1 MECDN
6 SVNPVGNRPRLLV
19 AEDNPSNYKLV
30 EVLLRR
36 DYDLLHAW
44 NGEEAVALFAD
55 CRPDLVLMDINMPVM
70 DGYEAL
76 RGVRE
81 ISPDV
86 PVIALTA
93 YAFETDATACSRP
106 VSTNVLPNLC
116 GRMNSVRGLRR
127 CFRDRKGNYDQEPNE
142 KKSDISSSVLR
153 PVARIASGSSAAG
166 EGEYPDYFL
175 V

>member
-19 AEDNPSNYKLV
+19 AEDNPSNFKLV

-36 DYDLLHAW
+36 DYELVHAW
-44 NGEEAVALFAD
+44 DGRQVGLEQGLFLYVFLKNGLEF
-55 CRPDLVLMDINMPVM
+55 DLVLMDINMPVM

-81 ISPDV
+81 IAPDV

-93 YAFETDATACSRP
+93 YAFETDRQRMFQAGFNECLAKPLRADELRTRITALLSR
-106 VSTNVLPNLC
+106 
-116 GRMNSVRGLRR
+116 
-127 CFRDRKGNYDQEPNE
+127 
-142 KKSDISSSVLR
+142 
-153 PVARIASGSSAAG
+153 
-166 EGEYPDYFL
+166 
-175 V
+175 

>member
-44 NGEEAVALFAD
+44 NGKEAVALFAD
-55 CRPDLVLMDINMPVM
+55 CRPDLVLMD
-70 DGYEAL
+70 GYEAL

-81 ISPDV
+81 IAPDV

-93 YAFETDATACSRP
+93 YAFETDRQRMFQAGFNECLAKPLRADELRTRITALLSR
-106 VSTNVLPNLC
+106 
-116 GRMNSVRGLRR
+116 
-127 CFRDRKGNYDQEPNE
+127 
-142 KKSDISSSVLR
+142 
-153 PVARIASGSSAAG
+153 
-166 EGEYPDYFL
+166 
-175 V
+175 

>member
-93 YAFETDATACSRP
+93 YAFETDRYNECLAKP
-106 VSTNVLPNLC
+106 
-116 GRMNSVRGLRR
+116 LRA
-127 CFRDRKGNYDQEPNE
+127 DE
-142 KKSDISSSVLR
+142 LR
-153 PVARIASGSSAAG
+153 TRIAALLSR
-166 EGEYPDYFL
+166 
-175 V
+175 

>member
-44 NGEEAVALFAD
+44 NGKEAVALFSD
-55 CRPDLVLMDINMPVM
+55 SRPDLVLMDINMPVM

-81 ISPDV
+81 IAPDV

-93 YAFETDATACSRP
+93 YAFETDRQHMFQAGFNECLAKPLRADELRTRITALLSR
-106 VSTNVLPNLC
+106 
-116 GRMNSVRGLRR
+116 
-127 CFRDRKGNYDQEPNE
+127 
-142 KKSDISSSVLR
+142 
-153 PVARIASGSSAAG
+153 
-166 EGEYPDYFL
+166 
-175 V
+175 

>member
-36 DYDLLHAW
+36 DYALLHAW
-44 NGEEAVALFAD
+44 NGKEAVALFSD
-55 CRPDLVLMDINMPVM
+55 SRPDLVLMDINMPVM

-81 ISPDV
+81 IAPDV

-93 YAFETDATACSRP
+93 YAFETDRQRMFQAGFNECLAKPLRADELRTRITALLSR
-106 VSTNVLPNLC
+106 
-116 GRMNSVRGLRR
+116 
-127 CFRDRKGNYDQEPNE
+127 
-142 KKSDISSSVLR
+142 
-153 PVARIASGSSAAG
+153 
-166 EGEYPDYFL
+166 
-175 V
+175 

>member
-44 NGEEAVALFAD
+44 NGEE
-55 CRPDLVLMDINMPVM
+55 PVM

-93 YAFETDATACSRP
+93 YAFETDRQRMFQAGFNECLAKPLRADELRTRITALLSR
-106 VSTNVLPNLC
+106 
-116 GRMNSVRGLRR
+116 
-127 CFRDRKGNYDQEPNE
+127 
-142 KKSDISSSVLR
+142 
-153 PVARIASGSSAAG
+153 
-166 EGEYPDYFL
+166 
-175 V
+175 

>member
-44 NGEEAVALFAD
+44 NGKEAVALFSD
-55 CRPDLVLMDINMPVM
+55 SRPDLVLMDINMPVM

-81 ISPDV
+81 IAPDV

-93 YAFETDATACSRP
+93 YAFETDRQAGFNECLAKPLRADELRTRITALLSR
-106 VSTNVLPNLC
+106 
-116 GRMNSVRGLRR
+116 
-127 CFRDRKGNYDQEPNE
+127 
-142 KKSDISSSVLR
+142 
-153 PVARIASGSSAAG
+153 
-166 EGEYPDYFL
+166 
-175 V
+175 